1 MRLLALASMKYKN
14 GVGRCLIK
22 RFPDVLY
29 GIFTSII
36 LIFAKLKSLTGGF
49 VYFFYEDELVDLYYK
64 N

>member
-1 MRLLALASMKYKN
+1 MKYKN
-14 GVGRCLIK
+14 GVGRCMIK